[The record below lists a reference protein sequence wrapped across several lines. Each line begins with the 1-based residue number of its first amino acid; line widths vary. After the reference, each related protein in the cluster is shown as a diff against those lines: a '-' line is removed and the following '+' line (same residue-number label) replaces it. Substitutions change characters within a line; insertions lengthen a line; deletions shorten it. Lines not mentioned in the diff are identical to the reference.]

1 MTVNTKKGTIYP
13 VLFYLSEMENM
24 QKDALEKTCYVG
36 GAGAFGVFIRWLQTQ
51 IAFNDEGL
59 PDASFFNVL
68 VPLAILAAGALF
80 FVFVRRWRER
90 HYYLPGA
97 FQKALEN
104 DGLLYSILRWFLGAL
119 MAIGAI
125 LLFAGSEA
133 DRNVG
138 FYRVLAVLGLL
149 SGASFPFI
157 LGEAN
162 MEEPRRKLVSIA
174 SLSPMLLYA
183 FWLVTCYKVNSI
195 NGVLW
200 AYAIE
205 VIACCVLLLA
215 FFRVSGFIYSSADA
229 WNSLFFCMFGA
240 FLAIVC
246 LADGRYMGQQ
256 LMLLATAGMLMLY
269 NCIMINNLRHRKVDP
284 IAEAAVEEGGFERV

>member
-1 MTVNTKKGTIYP
+1 
-13 VLFYLSEMENM
+13 M

-51 IAFNDEGL
+51 IAYNDEGL

-68 VPLAILAAGALF
+68 VPISILTAGALF
-80 FVFVRRWRER
+80 FVFIRRWRER
-90 HYYLPGA
+90 NYYLPSA
-97 FQKALEN
+97 FEKALEN

-125 LLFAGSEA
+125 LLFASSEA

-149 SGASFPFI
+149 AGGAFPYI

-162 MEEPRRKLVSIA
+162 QEEPRRKLVCIA
-174 SLSPMLLYA
+174 SLAPMLLYA

-205 VIACCVLLLA
+205 IIACCVLLLA
-215 FFRVSGFIYSSADA
+215 FFRVAGFIYSAADG

-269 NCIMINNLRHRKVDP
+269 NWILIKNMRHRKVDP
-284 IAEAAVEEGGFERV
+284 IAETAVEEGGFERV

>member
-1 MTVNTKKGTIYP
+1 
-13 VLFYLSEMENM
+13 M

-51 IAFNDEGL
+51 IAFNDDGL

-90 HYYLPGA
+90 NYYLPGA

-125 LLFAGSEA
+125 LLFASSEA
-133 DRNVG
+133 DKNVG

-149 SGASFPFI
+149 AGASFPYI

-162 MEEPRRKLVSIA
+162 MEEPRRKIVSVA
-174 SLSPMLLYA
+174 SLAPMLLYA

-200 AYAIE
+200 AYGIE
-205 VIACCVLLLA
+205 VIACCVILLA
-215 FFRVSGFIYSSADA
+215 FFRMAGFIYSSADA

-269 NCIMINNLRHRKVDP
+269 NWIMIKNLRHRKVDP
-284 IAEAAVEEGGFERV
+284 IAEAAVEEVGFERV